1 LYNAKYYKNK
11 NKIILTIMYDVQYN
25 AIRGDEMDSMENII
39 NMLTVELKRGSL
51 VLIVLSQLREN
62 EYGYSLVQKLEAKN
76 VPIEAGTLYPL
87 LRRLEKQNLLIS
99 EWDTSESRPR
109 KFYKLSN
116 LGEEVFVRLKNEWIS
131 LSKQLDTVLK
141 ENNGYEDD

>member
-1 LYNAKYYKNK
+1 M
-11 NKIILTIMYDVQYN
+11 ILTIMYDVQYN

-141 ENNGYEDD
+141 ENNGYEND